1 MKTKDQAG
9 EVVTEPKVTTEEAP
23 KEDAVT
29 EEVTNPEVVAEE
41 KTKDE
46 VVTEDKKAKCAKDD
60 KKCRRKKTIS
70 FIARAAIFSAI
81 ATLFY
86 IIPVPPF
93 NFPIFPGA
101 FSFLK
106 IHIDEVPILIATF
119 AYGPVMGVIV
129 LLVKTL
135 IKLPMSNTG
144 FLGELG
150 DVVYTLG
157 FILPAAFV
165 YKQNRKFSGAVLA
178 LIVGVISQVA
188 ASTIYNFYLQY
199 DLYNNLFGGEL
210 PFTKDEFIS
219 ISIPFNLIKDAIV
232 IAITLP
238 TYKSVH
244 KLIDKV

>member
-1 MKTKDQAG
+1 MKTKKQEVEVTASATTVNENVVDEKVPTEGTTEKVATEEVIEA
-9 EVVTEPKVTTEEAP
+9 EVVTDEQKV
-23 KEDAVT
+23 
-29 EEVTNPEVVAEE
+29 
-41 KTKDE
+41 
-46 VVTEDKKAKCAKDD
+46 KCAKDD

-93 NFPIFPGA
+93 NFPIFLGA

-106 IHIDEVPILIATF
+106 VHIDEVPILIATF

-150 DVVYTLG
+150 DVVYSLG

-188 ASTIYNFYLQY
+188 TSTIYNFYLQY

>member
-1 MKTKDQAG
+1 MKTKKQEVEVTAEPTTAVEETRNNDVVKTETVEA
-9 EVVTEPKVTTEEAP
+9 EVVTEEV
-23 KEDAVT
+23 KET
-29 EEVTNPEVVAEE
+29 EVV
-41 KTKDE
+41 DE
-46 VVTEDKKAKCAKDD
+46 DQKAKCKKED

-106 IHIDEVPILIATF
+106 VHIDEVPILIATF

-150 DVVYTLG
+150 DVVYSLG

-188 ASTIYNFYLQY
+188 TSTIYNFYLQY